1 MLEKGGTLSC
11 FSEAVLGALI
21 PNDEVY
27 FLCLAPASE

>member
-27 FLCLAPASE
+27 FLCLAPGIE